1 MKSIKYLFVTAL
13 VCITMISSLCK
24 AQGVERTL
32 LLQLVDSNVSTQLLK
47 QSADIIS
54 ARLTACRISSF
65 YLSINE
71 DKGQIKIEMPDS
83 IDFPEIEFLLTAKG
97 SLAFYETCSGDEL
110 TKLLKDNRLTD
121 MVNISV
127 QGKGCVP
134 VGKVDMVNKCIGSYG
149 HIKGCILCWGMS
161 EDKANACFYA
171 LKVDTN
177 GSPLLVRSDIEAVTY
192 SQEDRLE
199 LTFAPSGAK
208 IFAEATAKNVGRLI
222 AIVID
227 DKVISAP
234 LIRDAIT
241 GGKCE
246 ISGAFTKNGTDFLL
260 ALVNNNP
267 LPLNFKIIK

>member
-1 MKSIKYLFVTAL
+1 MKSIKYLFVIVL

-24 AQGVERTL
+24 AQGLDKTII
-32 LLQLVDSNVSTQLLK
+32 LQSLESNTTSQLLK

-54 ARLTACRISSF
+54 ARLTACGLSSL
-65 YLSINE
+65 YLNINE
-71 DKGQIKIEMPDS
+71 DKRQIELKMADS

-97 SLAFYETCSGDEL
+97 SMAFYENCSGEEL
-110 TKLLKDNRLTD
+110 ARLLKDNRLTD

-134 VGKVDMVNKCIGSYG
+134 VEKVDIVNKCISSYG
-149 HIKGCILCWGMS
+149 HIKGCRLCWGIS
-161 EDKANACFYA
+161 EDKANACLYA

-177 GSPLLVRSDIEAVTY
+177 GTPLLVRSDIESITY
-192 SQEDRLE
+192 SHEDKLE
-199 LTFAPSGAK
+199 LTFTPSGAK
-208 IFAEATAKNVGRLI
+208 IFAEATGRNVGRLI

-260 ALVNNNP
+260 ALINNNP
-267 LPLNFKIIK
+267 LPLSFKIIK